1 MYHQIYNRSTG
12 TTVARFGVTNSR
24 IFLIPLYMWLAVLL
38 SLTVTE
44 VSQPIVIIFFSQ
56 PRFSPL

>member
-24 IFLIPLYMWLAVLL
+24 IFLIPLYVAC
-38 SLTVTE
+38 
-44 VSQPIVIIFFSQ
+44 
-56 PRFSPL
+56 RFVKFNCD